1 MTIGENIRRIRK
13 AKNMTQKELG
23 EKLGG
28 LSQQQIGRWE
38 NNTEQNPKLETQ
50 IKIANALG
58 VPVSH
63 LNDTLGWLKE
73 PEYMPLERSL
83 ERIGFTLGHD
93 DDGFL
98 WIHYPDGTL
107 EISIDDLSA
116 LENDVDSYLR
126 FKLEEFRQ
134 KHREDFRPDRKRT
147 QERSKDAR

>member
-1 MTIGENIRRIRK
+1 MTIGENIKRIRK
-13 AKNMTQKELG
+13 AKNMTQTELG

-38 NNTEQNPKLETQ
+38 NNTDQNPKLETQ
-50 IKIANALG
+50 IRIANALG

-73 PEYMPLERSL
+73 PEYMPLEKNL

-98 WIHYPDGTL
+98 WLHYPDGTL
-107 EISIDDLSA
+107 EISIDDLSS
-116 LENDVDSYLR
+116 LEDDMDSYLR
-126 FKLEEFRQ
+126 FKLEEFRR
-134 KHREDFRPDRKRT
+134 KRSEDFRPKKKKT
-147 QERSKDAR
+147 PERPKDAF